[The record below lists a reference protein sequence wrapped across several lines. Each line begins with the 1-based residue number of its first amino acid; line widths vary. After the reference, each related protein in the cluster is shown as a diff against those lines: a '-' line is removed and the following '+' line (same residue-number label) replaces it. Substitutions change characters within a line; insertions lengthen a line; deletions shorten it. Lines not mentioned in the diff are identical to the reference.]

1 MLDIVLMIAW
11 SIWRNRNEVRHGGR
25 KLTAAAIYGLATRLL
40 EEYSTVQESPIQ
52 PQGNSSGSNKWTPP
66 PKGWY
71 KVNTDGAVFSKHKWT
86 GIGVLVRDDQGRV
99 VDAMSKKLM
108 LPLGALEVDAKAL

>member
-1 MLDIVLMIAW
+1 M
-11 SIWRNRNEVRHGGR
+11 
-25 KLTAAAIYGLATRLL
+25 
-40 EEYSTVQESPIQ
+40 
-52 PQGNSSGSNKWTPP
+52 
-66 PKGWY
+66 
-71 KVNTDGAVFSKHKWT
+71 NTDGAVFSKHKWT